1 VQQNF
6 QRFRVRREHDK
17 LANASV
23 QRLGRFVGAFFQL
36 LVVVR
41 LLDDV
46 EDADG

>member
-1 VQQNF
+1 MQQNF
-6 QRFRVRREHDK
+6 EWFGICRQHDK
-17 LANASV
+17 FANASV
-23 QRLGRFVGAFFQL
+23 QRFRRFVGAFFQL